1 MTNSIAKAITEANGT
16 AHNVKGEQ
24 GMTPTENTEQVTKAF
39 NAQLQQDSI
48 DADLDTTVTTTPSGE
63 NIPKTLHDIM
73 PEFVDR
79 TFFSTWTDMFRVAN
93 LIELEY
99 GVLPGFH
106 EAGRAW
112 QAAQDT
118 ESFAFDKDTV
128 APNDANDTEG
138 LLTPMTWAEIQAKR
152 AEGKKPMSNGQ
163 YQFFIETSERVL
175 NGMSILHVL
184 KDLGYQSQHTA
195 EDVWQA
201 AKENEEKRQKAYADR
216 QELESRRKAE
226 SSEKALKEAVDNGS
240 LIM

>member
-1 MTNSIAKAITEANGT
+1 MARARKSAWLPWARKPR
-16 AHNVKGEQ
+16 H
-24 GMTPTENTEQVTKAF
+24 F
-39 NAQLQQDSI
+39 S
-48 DADLDTTVTTTPSGE
+48 
-63 NIPKTLHDIM
+63 
-73 PEFVDR
+73 R
-79 TFFSTWTDMFRVAN
+79 TSMWKSR
-93 LIELEY
+93 
-99 GVLPGFH
+99 
-106 EAGRAW
+106 
-112 QAAQDT
+112 
-118 ESFAFDKDTV
+118 
-128 APNDANDTEG
+128 
-138 LLTPMTWAEIQAKR
+138 LTPMTWAEIQARR

-226 SSEKALKEAVDNGS
+226 SSEKALKDAVENGS